1 MYLLSLWY
9 LASQVLVALAAL
21 NYFFFLISSSMKK
34 ALLAF
39 LLLNSCTLPL
49 PRIHKCLKVL
59 APLATYQCLH
69 IDFFLN
75 QAFLIILSSF
85 GLLQS
90 VPSQQE
96 AKSTFFISSG
106 EYKIL
111 IMKTDTI
118 TKEERAMRKKT
129 KVETIPL
136 RKSRKA
142 YNKGRT

>member
-1 MYLLSLWY
+1 
-9 LASQVLVALAAL
+9 
-21 NYFFFLISSSMKK
+21 MKK

-59 APLATYQCLH
+59 AALATYQCLH
-69 IDFFLN
+69 IDFFFLN
-75 QAFLIILSSF
+75 QAFLIILSSSF

-118 TKEERAMRKKT
+118 TKEE
-129 KVETIPL
+129 
-136 RKSRKA
+136 
-142 YNKGRT
+142 

>member
-1 MYLLSLWY
+1 
-9 LASQVLVALAAL
+9 
-21 NYFFFLISSSMKK
+21 MKK

-118 TKEERAMRKKT
+118 TKEE
-129 KVETIPL
+129 
-136 RKSRKA
+136 
-142 YNKGRT
+142 